1 MELGDRLKQA
11 RINKGFSQADVAE
24 FLHISRQ
31 SISRWETGKTY
42 PDIDNL
48 VELSRYYEVSI
59 DELLTETKILQKEI
73 NEKTE
78 QMNKNMEE
86 IEEKQKKLTQLFS
99 TESDESWVLLL
110 FTVFSIAIAPFGLIA
125 IPLILWRNKKE
136 NQFYKLILFLSCI
149 IFIYNI
155 HVLITWITTAL
166 EMGVVTGYS

>member
-1 MELGDRLKQA
+1 MGLGNRLKQA
-11 RINKGFSQADVAE
+11 RINKGLSQADVAE

-59 DELLTETKILQKEI
+59 DELLTETKVLQKEI